1 MIEKPIKADILV
13 RSLGGNLRDAVL
25 NPFHIHSMSLRNV
38 AINLSA
44 LAVTFAL

>member
-25 NPFHIHSMSLRNV
+25 NPFHIHSMP
-38 AINLSA
+38 
-44 LAVTFAL
+44 FEM